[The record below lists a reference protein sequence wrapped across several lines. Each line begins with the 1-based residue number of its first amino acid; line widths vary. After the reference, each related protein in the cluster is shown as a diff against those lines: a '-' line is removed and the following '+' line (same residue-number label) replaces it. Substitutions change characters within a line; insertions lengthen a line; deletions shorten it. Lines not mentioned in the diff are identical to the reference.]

1 MLGGPCPPGSL
12 HLPSDHDRYVSTCQV
27 QPLCAAPRPAGAPRR
42 ASADGDPE
50 VPARVGCQLT
60 LRGGG
65 VCAAR
70 GPAPAAVLENK
81 CVCVPSPHAPR
92 VGRAPLETTW
102 RGTSGAP
109 PPPEGHEGWP
119 RGPRA
124 GALRRRTLRV
134 VAGPFL
140 PPA

>member
-81 CVCVPSPHAPR
+81 CVCVSQVPTRPGSDGLP
-92 VGRAPLETTW
+92 W
-102 RGTSGAP
+102 RQLG
-109 PPPEGHEGWP
+109 E
-119 RGPRA
+119 GPRA
-124 GALRRRTLRV
+124 RLRRRRGTR
-134 VAGPFL
+134 AGPAVPGRAL
-140 PPA
+140 CAAGP